1 MDAQAAAPLPPNPTD
16 ERWYA
21 HVDGKNYGPY
31 GRHDIERMAQSGRI
45 LGTDFLCIVGGS
57 AWVQADAVPEFRPL
71 FQTQPPPAQSA
82 RARGPSK
89 VYKARR
95 TLQLWSGL
103 IAITIGLLG
112 FLPMRYIGDWLAGGP
127 KPAPERFFVLAFL
140 LFLPIGALRL
150 LNALRGLPRLTVT
163 RQGIKLDRGLRAKSA
178 NWDSLEPFTVRVVGT
193 SPLGKRF
200 RTATATIIAPNAGRG
215 LLRRKTFRI
224 ADIFAEPIGTIAA
237 HLNAVRAQAL
247 GIPDTAPVAG
257 VDPKE
262 AAVGLADF
270 KLPWL
275 TLALLA
281 LLVAVFALEI
291 RFAVQSSRG
300 LSLSPA
306 SLFVLGGLNRAA
318 VLSGGEWYRLFTA
331 PLLHANLPHIVGNGV
346 ALLWG
351 GWLLERLVGRLWFF
365 CFFAVGA
372 LGGSLLSLAVMPAK
386 MVSVGASGALMGL
399 FAALFVGGFRLGS
412 GSDGRLRLQVNSL
425 RILIPSLLP
434 LFSSTSIGHIDY
446 GAHFGGALSGAAMAA
461 LLLKHWP
468 QTARVP
474 QLRRVAIGIAAGGVI
489 LFAASAGI
497 VIAKY
502 SKYDVTLMPR
512 GELPTPPGTKIADS
526 PLQPLTAAVVPFVVL
541 MVAVPRPP
549 TSSST
554 KALPIGRRSGSAP
567 LLRA

>member
-1 MDAQAAAPLPPNPTD
+1 MEAQAETPLPSNAAD

-21 HVDGKNYGPY
+21 FVGGKNYGPY
-31 GRHDIERMAQSGRI
+31 GRHDIERMVRSGQL

-57 AWVQADAVPEFRPL
+57 AWVQADAAPEFRTFFQAHPPL
-71 FQTQPPPAQSA
+71 PRSA
-82 RARGPSK
+82 RAPAPSK
-89 VYKARR
+89 VYKARPA
-95 TLQLWSGL
+95 LQVWRGL
-103 IAITIGLLG
+103 IAIAIGLLG
-112 FLPMRYIGDWLAGGP
+112 FPSLRHIADWLAGGP
-127 KPAPERFFVLAFL
+127 TPAPERFFALAFL
-140 LFLPIGALRL
+140 LLLPIGALRL
-150 LNALRGLPRLTVT
+150 FNTLRGLPHLTVT
-163 RQGIKLDRGLRAKSA
+163 RQGLKLDTGLRVKSV
-178 NWDSLEPFTVRVVGT
+178 NWDNLEPFTIRIVGT
-193 SPLGKRF
+193 GPLGKRL
-200 RTATATIIAPNAGRG
+200 RIATAAIVGPNANKG

-224 ADIFAEPIGTIAA
+224 TDIFVEPIGSIVAQ
-237 HLNAVRAQAL
+237 LNAVRAQAL
-247 GIPDTAPVAG
+247 GVPDTAPVAE
-257 VDPKE
+257 VEPE
-262 AAVGLADF
+262 QAAVGLADF
-270 KLPWL
+270 RLPWL

-281 LLVAVFALEI
+281 VLVAVFALEI
-291 RFAVQSSRG
+291 RFAVQSSSG

-399 FAALFVGGFRLGS
+399 FAALFVSGFRLAS
-412 GSDGRLRLQVNSL
+412 GSDGRVRLQVSSL

-474 QLRRVAIGIAAGGVI
+474 QLRRVAIGIAAGGGI

-497 VIAKY
+497 AVAKY
-502 SKYDVTLMPR
+502 SKYVTPPR
-512 GELPTPPGTKIADS
+512 AELPKPAWSKVTDN
-526 PLQPLTAAVVPFVVL
+526 
-541 MVAVPRPP
+541 
-549 TSSST
+549 
-554 KALPIGRRSGSAP
+554 
-567 LLRA
+567 LLRPLAAHAVAGAHCGEPTVRL